1 MAYLEFIDSEYT
13 QLRKNLLRVKGNQ
26 FQRDFLQAAR
36 NSDTF
41 VPWIEG
47 RVRVEDEAKDQPF
60 DLWADPLSEA
70 EYKDP
75 PQLVEKGL
83 FKKWASLTPAQ
94 ASQETFWGYV
104 TLEHIKQ
111 GIIQASYLAA
121 NRNAL
126 SGGLERIDKALV
138 GNQEKDIDSV
148 VRTIMRCLSGLSG
161 ERGSRSVY
169 VDCPFARAWWRG
181 CVAREV
187 CDATRADSDKV
198 TKTLAR
204 SQAYWEG
211 LIDLIVSRSSVLGD
225 TNVRTALIWALS
237 ELVEDESK
245 EGLFKRET
253 LNKISRQI
261 GIRSAWQE
269 LGVFSVNDL
278 KRIMEQDFL

>member
-13 QLRKNLLRVKGNQ
+13 QLRKNLLKVKGNQ
-26 FQRDFLQAAR
+26 LQRDFLQAAR
-36 NSDTF
+36 SSDTF
-41 VPWIEG
+41 APWIKK
-47 RVRVEDEAKDQPF
+47 RVRVEDEAKDQLF
-60 DLWADPLSEA
+60 DLWSDPLSEA

-75 PQLVEKGL
+75 PQLVEREL

-111 GIIQASYLAA
+111 GIIQAPYLAA

-138 GNQEKDIDSV
+138 DDQEKDIDSV
-148 VRTIMRCLSGLSG
+148 VRTIVRRLSGLP

-169 VDCPFARAWWRG
+169 VDCPFARAWWR
-181 CVAREV
+181 CYVAREV
-187 CDATRADSDKV
+187 CDATCAEFDKV
-198 TKTLAR
+198 TKTLTR
-204 SQAYWEG
+204 SQTYWEE
-211 LIDLIVSRSSVLGD
+211 LIVLIISRNSVLGD

-245 EGLFKRET
+245 EELFKRKT

-278 KRIMEQDFL
+278 KHIMERDFL